1 MKRLVYVLSKNKT
14 IRNYV
19 SNVEVT
25 PDENGETY
33 NVELLFTTDIDKAI
47 DLEDAAND
55 IYNHLVSQMSDDLV
69 GIMYVDYCAFH

>member
-33 NVELLFTTDIDKAI
+33 NVELLFTTDRDKAI

-55 IYNHLVSQMSDDLV
+55 IYNHLVSRMSDDLV
-69 GIMYVDYCAFH
+69 GIMYVDYCALH

>member
-69 GIMYVDYCAFH
+69 GIMYVYYCAFH